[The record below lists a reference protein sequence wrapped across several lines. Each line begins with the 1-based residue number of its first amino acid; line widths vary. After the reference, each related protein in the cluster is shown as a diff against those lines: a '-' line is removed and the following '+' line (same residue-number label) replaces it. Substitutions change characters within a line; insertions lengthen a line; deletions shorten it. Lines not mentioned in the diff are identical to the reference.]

1 MSLGSEVELMRDRGR
16 FIAFVGLPGSGKSA
30 ITTSLA
36 KMWEADSF
44 LEPEEWPLAVS
55 EREVCGHF
63 TGLQWFRSMRV
74 PLYFMAERVRRRGGT
89 AILDSY
95 YDKLCAHW
103 LGAVGMEWL
112 ISPSDEYFGLARKVA
127 ELDWRRL
134 PLADVLVVL
143 TVDESTWSK
152 FLSARDRKLDEI
164 FSISKTYGTQ
174 EYFRSAA
181 SKLEAET
188 DIKVVEFRQEYS
200 SPDDAARRLSAVLTA
215 EGVIANCHGA
225 GGGLERRTR

>member
-1 MSLGSEVELMRDRGR
+1 VELMRDRGR

-36 KMWEADSF
+36 KRWGADSF
-44 LEPEEWPLAVS
+44 LEPEEWPPAVS
-55 EREVCGHF
+55 EREVCGRF
-63 TGLQWFRSMRV
+63 TGLQWFRSARV
-74 PLYFMAERVRRRGGT
+74 PLYFAAEQVRRRGGT

-103 LGAVGMEWL
+103 LGAAGMEWL
-112 ISPSDEYFGLARKVA
+112 ISPSDAYFGIARKVA

-134 PLADVLVVL
+134 PLVDVLIVL
-143 TVDESTWSK
+143 TVDESTWLR
-152 FLSARDRKLDEI
+152 FLNARGRKLDETLT
-164 FSISKTYGTQ
+164 ISKTYGTQ

-188 DIKVVEFRQEYS
+188 GVKVIEFHQKYS
-200 SPDDAARRLSAVLTA
+200 SPDDAARRLSAVLSSR
-215 EGVIANCHGA
+215 GVIAS
-225 GGGLERRTR
+225 

>member
-1 MSLGSEVELMRDRGR
+1 LLRDRGK

-30 ITTSLA
+30 ITSSLA
-36 KMWEADSF
+36 RVWGADPL
-44 LEPEEWPLAVS
+44 LEPEEWPPAVS
-55 EREVCGHF
+55 ERDVCGHF

-74 PLYFMAERVRRRGGT
+74 PLYFAAEHVRRRGGT

-103 LGAVGMEWL
+103 LGAAGMEWL
-112 ISPSDEYFGLARKVA
+112 ISPSDDYFGLAQKVA
-127 ELDWRRL
+127 DLDWRRL

-143 TVDESTWSK
+143 TVDEHTWLK
-152 FLSARDRKLDEI
+152 FLGARGRKLDETLTI
-164 FSISKTYGTQ
+164 DKTYGTQ

-181 SKLEAET
+181 LKLEAET

-200 SPDDAARRLSAVLTA
+200 SPDDAARRLSTVLTSQ
-215 EGVIANCHGA
+215 GVIAHWHGVD
-225 GGGLERRTR
+225 GELE